1 MVAEMVVMVEMVAV
15 EVMVTVVGTAVM
27 VVETAMVVEE
37 GLDQFERNL
46 LGDHDACQRT
56 NTSS

>member
-1 MVAEMVVMVEMVAV
+1 MVEMVAEMVVMVEMVAV

-27 VVETAMVVEE
+27 VVEE

-46 LGDHDACQRT
+46 LGDHDSRPRT